1 MASIRK
7 RYDKLVVD
15 FRFLNKRC
23 RETTNLIDTP
33 ENRKKL
39 EKIIQKM
46 EAEITLGL
54 FDYLKYFP
62 KSEKGIELM
71 AVKERVQSFQS
82 DTPVFKDFAETW
94 FEEKQIEWRAS
105 YSQNRIIPGN
115 FQHNP

>member
-46 EAEITLGL
+46 EAEITL
-54 FDYLKYFP
+54 
-62 KSEKGIELM
+62 
-71 AVKERVQSFQS
+71 
-82 DTPVFKDFAETW
+82 
-94 FEEKQIEWRAS
+94 RAIAL
-105 YSQNRIIPGN
+105 QNP
-115 FQHNP
+115 